1 MPDFTVRIQ
10 LHGPDNEAV
19 AGLHAAML
27 QAGYADHLKSKDGTA
42 WRLPAGEYALRADLD
57 VNGVLAQAK
66 AIAERIA
73 PPPAHAPWVL
83 VTQSAGRKWFS
94 ERA

>member
-10 LHGPDNEAV
+10 LHDASAEDDAR
-19 AGLHAAML
+19 LHAAML
-27 QAGYADHLKSKDGTA
+27 QAGHTDHLKSKDGTA
-42 WRLPAGEYALRADLD
+42 WLLPAGEFNLRADLE
-57 VNGVLAQAK
+57 VTGVLAQAK
-66 AIAERIA
+66 AIAERTVPDA
-73 PPPAHAPWVL
+73 VRAPWVL

>member
-10 LHGPDNEAV
+10 LHDASPDDDAR
-19 AGLHAAML
+19 LHAAML
-27 QAGYADHLKSKDGTA
+27 QAGHADHLKSKDGTA
-42 WRLPAGEYALRADLD
+42 WVLPAGEFNLRADLD
-57 VNGVLAQAK
+57 VAGVLAQAR
-66 AIAERIA
+66 AIADRTVPNA
-73 PPPAHAPWVL
+73 AKVPWVL

>member
-10 LHGPDNEAV
+10 LHDAAPDDDAR
-19 AGLHAAML
+19 LHAAML
-27 QAGYADHLKSKDGTA
+27 EAGHTDHLKSKDGTA
-42 WRLPAGEYALRADLD
+42 WVLPTGEFNLRADLE
-57 VNGVLAQAK
+57 VTGVLAQAK
-66 AIAERIA
+66 AIAERA
-73 PPPAHAPWVL
+73 MPDAVRAPWVL

>member
-10 LHGPDNEAV
+10 LHDASPDDEAR
-19 AGLHAAML
+19 LHAAML
-27 QAGYADHLKSKDGTA
+27 QAGHTDHLKSKDGTA
-42 WRLPAGEYALRADLD
+42 WRLPAGEFNLRADLE
-57 VNGVLAQAK
+57 VTGVLAQAK
-66 AIAERIA
+66 AIADRTLPEAAR
-73 PPPAHAPWVL
+73 PPWVL